1 MILALLAAAMGLE
14 AAPMQAQTAA
24 GQRSRTETPEQIQ
37 AQKQDNSQSQSQTQT
52 QTKTPDRA
60 PELSQDQAQTH
71 TKELSNDPAQV
82 QTKSQTHNPDQAR
95 TPKQSQTQSQT
106 QTRTPAQNKTIDQTP
121 AQPENH
127 PHKWTLQE
135 CIDYAVENNI
145 SLQQSRNARLSG
157 LEDTYQAKAAMLP
170 SLSASAGGT
179 LTDRPFAE
187 SGSST
192 VIGSDVYSSSS
203 SSSLTGNYN
212 LSARMTLYSGGSL
225 RTALKSSRLQN
236 SIDSLSV
243 QESTNDVVISIIRA
257 YMQCLYA
264 QEAVK
269 LGESTAEASRL
280 QRDRAL
286 ELQKAGSLSKVD
298 VAQLESQYASDRYQL
313 TSART
318 SLDGYRLQ
326 LKQLLELGVD
336 EEMELDEPLCGEDEV
351 LKLLPPKSEVY
362 ASALAS
368 MPEIGKAALSV
379 KASELAIKQAR
390 ASYSPTLAAS
400 AGLGSANMSGTGTS
414 LGKQL
419 ERNFNESLALSLSI
433 PIFQGRQTKTAVNK
447 AQIAADNSRLEQ
459 LGAEK
464 TLLKEVED
472 VYLEALSAQSKY
484 ISAKE
489 QESYA
494 QQSYE
499 LTLEQFGVGM
509 KNTVELITAQNSLLE
524 ARVSLLQSKYTA
536 LMNNA
541 LLDVYQGKMQ

>member
-1 MILALLAAAMGLE
+1 MILAVLAAAAQTLA
-14 AAPMQAQTAA
+14 AAPDPA
-24 GQRSRTETPEQIQ
+24 RTSDSHQSPMKSGTEQPEQS
-37 AQKQDNSQSQSQTQT
+37 DSLTLTQVH
-52 QTKTPDRA
+52 R
-60 PELSQDQAQTH
+60 
-71 TKELSNDPAQV
+71 
-82 QTKSQTHNPDQAR
+82 
-95 TPKQSQTQSQT
+95 
-106 QTRTPAQNKTIDQTP
+106 
-121 AQPENH
+121 
-127 PHKWTLQE
+127 WTLRE

-145 SLQQSRNARLSG
+145 SLQQSRNSLLSG
-157 LEDTYQAKAAMLP
+157 LEDTYQAKAALLP
-170 SLSASAGGT
+170 TLSASASEG
-179 LTDRPFAE
+179 LTNRPFAE

-192 VIGSDVYSSSS
+192 VIGSDVYSSSK
-203 SSSLTGNYN
+203 SSSLTGNYS

-225 RTALKSSRLQN
+225 RTALKQSRLQN

-243 QESTNDVVISIIRA
+243 LESTNDVVISIIRA

-269 LGESTAEASRL
+269 LGESTAEASRI
-280 QRDRAL
+280 QRDRAV

-313 TSART
+313 TSARS
-318 SLDGYRLQ
+318 SLDSYRLQ

-336 EEMELDEPLCGEDEV
+336 EEMELDEPGGGEDEV
-351 LKLLPPKSEVY
+351 LRLLPAKSEVY
-362 ASALAS
+362 ANALAA

-379 KASELAIKQAR
+379 TSAELSVKR
-390 ASYSPTLAAS
+390 AKSSYAPTLAAS

-414 LGKQL
+414 LGTQL
-419 ERNFNESLALSLSI
+419 GRNFNESLGLSLSI

-447 AQIAADNSRLEQ
+447 AQLAADNSRLEQ

-464 TLLKEVED
+464 ALLKEVED

-484 ISAKE
+484 VSAKE
-489 QESYA
+489 QESCA

-541 LLDVYQGKMQ
+541 LLDVYQGKMK

>member
-1 MILALLAAAMGLE
+1 MILAVLALAAQMPAPTAAE
-14 AAPMQAQTAA
+14 ARTSDGHLSPMQS
-24 GQRSRTETPEQIQ
+24 GTEKPEQT
-37 AQKQDNSQSQSQTQT
+37 DS
-52 QTKTPDRA
+52 
-60 PELSQDQAQTH
+60 L
-71 TKELSNDPAQV
+71 
-82 QTKSQTHNPDQAR
+82 
-95 TPKQSQTQSQT
+95 
-106 QTRTPAQNKTIDQTP
+106 TRTRR
-121 AQPENH
+121 
-127 PHKWTLQE
+127 WTLRE

-145 SLQQSRNARLSG
+145 SLQQSRNTRLSG

-170 SLSASAGGT
+170 TLSASASGG
-179 LTDRPFAE
+179 LTNRPFAQ

-192 VIGSDVYSSSS
+192 VIGSDVYSSSKS
-203 SSSLTGNYN
+203 NSITGNYS

-225 RTALKSSRLQN
+225 RTALKQSRLQN

-243 QESTNDVVISIIRA
+243 LESTNDVVISIIRA

-264 QEAVK
+264 QQAVK
-269 LGESTAEASRL
+269 LGESTAEASRI
-280 QRDRAL
+280 QRDRAV
-286 ELQKAGSLSKVD
+286 ELQKVGSLSKVD

-318 SLDGYRLQ
+318 SLDSYRLQ

-336 EEMELDEPLCGEDEV
+336 EEMELDEPGGGEDEV
-351 LKLLPPKSEVY
+351 LQLLPAKSEVY
-362 ASALAS
+362 ANTLAA

-379 KASELAIKQAR
+379 TSAELSVKR
-390 ASYSPTLAAS
+390 AKSSYSPTLAAS
-400 AGLGSANMSGTGTS
+400 AGLGSANMSGTGIS
-414 LGKQL
+414 LGTQL
-419 ERNFNESLALSLSI
+419 GRNFNESLGLSLSI

-447 AQIAADNSRLEQ
+447 ARIAADNSRLEQ

-464 TLLKEVED
+464 ALLKEVED

-484 ISAKE
+484 VSAKE
-489 QESYA
+489 QESFA

-541 LLDVYQGKMQ
+541 LLDVYQGKMK